1 VEQKKCIIFVKQN
14 YKVMNIYKISTNLT
28 ESESDKIY
36 NNLSREDK
44 KKISDLNEGV
54 LNSDIFDEFGHM
66 TSYMICNKEVV
77 DFIVNVFHENKVK
90 YKVENITKLFLYG
103 QVKIEDKDFQ
113 IFLKENLDIDT
124 ILDKINEIGINSLTD
139 LDKEILSK

>member
-1 VEQKKCIIFVKQN
+1 
-14 YKVMNIYKISTNLT
+14 MNVYKISTNLT
-28 ESESDKIY
+28 ESETYKIY
-36 NNLSREDK
+36 NTFSKEDK

-66 TSYMICNKEVV
+66 TSYMICDKEVV
-77 DFIVNVFHENKVK
+77 DFIVNLFHKNKVK
-90 YKVENITKLFLYG
+90 YKVEDITKLFLYG

-113 IFLKENLDIDT
+113 NFLKENLDIDT

>member
-1 VEQKKCIIFVKQN
+1 MNV
-14 YKVMNIYKISTNLT
+14 YKVSTNLT

-36 NNLSREDK
+36 NSLSRENK

-54 LNSDIFDEFGHM
+54 LNNDIFDKFGHM

-77 DFIVNVFHENKVK
+77 DFIVDLFHENKVK
-90 YKVENITKLFLYG
+90 YKVEDITKLFLYG

-113 IFLKENLDIDT
+113 NFLKENLDIDT

-139 LDKEILSK
+139 LDKQILSK

>member
-1 VEQKKCIIFVKQN
+1 
-14 YKVMNIYKISTNLT
+14 MNIYKISTNLT

-113 IFLKENLDIDT
+113 NFLKENLDIDT

>member
-1 VEQKKCIIFVKQN
+1 
-14 YKVMNIYKISTNLT
+14 MNVYKISTNLT

-36 NNLSREDK
+36 NSLSRENK

-54 LNSDIFDEFGHM
+54 LNNDIFDEFGHM
-66 TSYMICNKEVV
+66 TSYMICDKQVV
-77 DFIVNVFHENKVK
+77 DFIVDLFHVNKVK
-90 YKVENITKLFLYG
+90 YKVEDITKLFLYG

-113 IFLKENLDIDT
+113 NFLKENLDIDT

-139 LDKEILSK
+139 LDKQILSK

>member
-1 VEQKKCIIFVKQN
+1 MNV
-14 YKVMNIYKISTNLT
+14 YKVSTNLT

-36 NNLSREDK
+36 NSLSRENK

-54 LNSDIFDEFGHM
+54 LNNDIFDEFGHM
-66 TSYMICNKEVV
+66 TSYMICDKQVV
-77 DFIVNVFHENKVK
+77 DFIVDLFHVNKVK
-90 YKVENITKLFLYG
+90 YKVEDITKLFLYG

-113 IFLKENLDIDT
+113 NFLKENLDIDT
-124 ILDKINEIGINSLTD
+124 ILDKINEVGINSLTD

>member
-1 VEQKKCIIFVKQN
+1 
-14 YKVMNIYKISTNLT
+14 MNVYKISTNLT
-28 ESESDKIY
+28 ESETYKIY
-36 NNLSREDK
+36 NSLSIEDK

-113 IFLKENLDIDT
+113 NFLKENLDIDT

>member
-1 VEQKKCIIFVKQN
+1 
-14 YKVMNIYKISTNLT
+14 MNIYKISTNLT

-90 YKVENITKLFLYG
+90 YKVEDITKLFLYG

-113 IFLKENLDIDT
+113 NFLKENLDIDT